1 MNLGSFSKRQ
11 KNDHFGNLRF
21 KKKKK
26 SFFSFFFVASL
37 TKVGTITLILRLDGE
52 KMHML
57 KLNYLFSTF

>member
-11 KNDHFGNLRF
+11 KNDHFGNLKF
-21 KKKKK
+21 KKRR
-26 SFFSFFFVASL
+26 SRFFVASL
-37 TKVGTITLILRLDGE
+37 TKVGTTTLILRLDVE